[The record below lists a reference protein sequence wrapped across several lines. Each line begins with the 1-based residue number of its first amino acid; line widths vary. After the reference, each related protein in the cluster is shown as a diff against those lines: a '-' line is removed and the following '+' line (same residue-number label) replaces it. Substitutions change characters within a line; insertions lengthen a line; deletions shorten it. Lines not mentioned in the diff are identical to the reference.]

1 MISWQIIILLIS
13 LLIIAVCMLLL
24 FHWDVKKMTKQL
36 EEINNNFGTNELVR
50 TNTHN
55 KSLVRFAAKIN
66 QLIHLFKQN
75 QQSVERREM
84 ELKQEIT
91 NISHDLRTPLTSIKG
106 FSDLLKDPSIS
117 EAERKEFLDIIQK
130 KIDNLTMI
138 VELFYELSQL
148 DSSDKKLTIEKQFL
162 DQIVVDTMLMF
173 YEDFE
178 KEQLEVQ
185 MAEDPVPAVLAD
197 NKATVRIVT
206 NIIQNALT
214 YAKSYL
220 KISFI
225 EEEDYIWLRAVNDV
239 ENINASK
246 LQSVFNRTFRLDTSR
261 KGTHLGLGL
270 HIVQQ
275 LITKQGG
282 KAVANV
288 HENEFILE
296 VSFRKCCDSSELVG
310 NNYGRHFKLH

>member
-1 MISWQIIILLIS
+1 MKVGSWLIILILVF
-13 LLIIAVCMLLL
+13 LLIVAVCMLLL
-24 FHWDVKKMTKQL
+24 FHWDVKRMTKQL
-36 EEINNNFGTNELVR
+36 EEISENFGTNELVR

-55 KSLVRFAAKIN
+55 KNLARFAAEIN
-66 QLIHLFKQN
+66 QLIHLFKEN

-106 FSDLLKDPSIS
+106 FSELLTDPSIS
-117 EAERKEFLDIIQK
+117 EVERKEFLEIIQK

-138 VELFYELSQL
+138 VDLFYELSQL

-162 DQIVVDTMLMF
+162 DQIVVETMLMF

-185 MAEDPVPAVLAD
+185 MDEGPVPAVLAD

-220 KISFI
+220 KISFV

-239 ENINASK
+239 ENMNAAK
-246 LQSVFNRTFRLDTSR
+246 LQEIFNRTFRLDSSR
-261 KGTHLGLGL
+261 TGTHLGLGL

-275 LITKQGG
+275 LVTQQGG

-296 VSFRKCCDSSELVG
+296 VSFRKWD
-310 NNYGRHFKLH
+310 

>member
-1 MISWQIIILLIS
+1 MKVSSWWIIMILVFLLIV
-13 LLIIAVCMLLL
+13 AVCMLLL
-24 FHWDVKKMTKQL
+24 FHWDVKRMTKQL
-36 EEINNNFGTNELVR
+36 EKISENGGTNELVR

-55 KSLVRFAAKIN
+55 KNLARFATKIN
-66 QLIHLFKQN
+66 QLIQLFKQN

-106 FSDLLKDPSIS
+106 FSELLTDPSIS
-117 EAERKEFLDIIQK
+117 EADRKEFLDIIQK

-138 VELFYELSQL
+138 VDLFYELSQL
-148 DSSDKKLTIEKQFL
+148 DSSDKKLTMEKQFL
-162 DQIVVDTMLMF
+162 DQIVVETMLMF

-185 MAEDPVPAVLAD
+185 MDEGTIPAVLAD

-206 NIIQNALT
+206 NMIQNALT

-220 KISFI
+220 KISFV
-225 EEEDYIWLRAVNDV
+225 EEEEYIWLRAVNDV
-239 ENINASK
+239 EKINATK
-246 LQSVFNRTFRLDTSR
+246 LQRIFNRTFRLDSSR
-261 KGTHLGLGL
+261 TGTHLGLGL

-275 LITKQGG
+275 LVNKQGG

-288 HENEFILE
+288 HENEFMIE
-296 VSFRKCCDSSELVG
+296 VSFRKWD
-310 NNYGRHFKLH
+310 